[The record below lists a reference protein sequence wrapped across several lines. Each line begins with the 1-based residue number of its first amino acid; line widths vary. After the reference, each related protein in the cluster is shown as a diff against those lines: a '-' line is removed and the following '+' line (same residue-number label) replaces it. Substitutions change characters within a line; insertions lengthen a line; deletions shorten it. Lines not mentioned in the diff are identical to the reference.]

1 MRAPHGGAAAL
12 ASAVGQRLYDVGV
25 IDHLAQIR
33 ATPWLA
39 DLLAARFDFDLTRD
53 DPVEP
58 VHLAGSDPLE
68 PIAGDASGGTF
79 LRTPAGAVVYAG
91 SEGEGGLIASNLRDA
106 LALVVGLPSLHDA
119 LARPYD
125 DDLRAYLAR
134 CDDEIRQD
142 DAPQGRPTLDED
154 RARVRDALHLPSADD
169 LLAGLHA
176 AAMDENHRP
185 ISEHGPYEPML
196 RT

>member
-1 MRAPHGGAAAL
+1 VARGDIDVPRPRCIW
-12 ASAVGQRLYDVGV
+12 RLYDVGV
-25 IDHLAQIR
+25 IDLLAQIM

-39 DLLAARFDFDLTRD
+39 ALLADRFDFDVTRL

-58 VHLAGSDPLE
+58 VRLADGDPLE
-68 PIAGDASGGTF
+68 PVAGDASGGTF
-79 LRTPAGAVVYAG
+79 LRTAAGAIVYAG

-134 CDDEIRQD
+134 CDDEIRHD
-142 DAPQGRPTLDED
+142 DTLQGRPALDGD
-154 RARVRDALHLPSADD
+154 RARVRDALDLPPADE

-176 AAMDENHRP
+176 AALDETYRP
-185 ISEHGPYEPML
+185 ISEHGSYEPML
-196 RT
+196 RI